1 MNDYKAKDKKK
12 FKEIFDEIVGNS
24 PTKTSKVSDGQR
36 SEFYAYSGFRLLRDE
51 EINEKSQVLLGEVQS
66 GTPPRNRALQ
76 SLSSTSSILLLLNI
90 TEKSLNRQ
98 LIETKVTEL
107 LELVKSSK
115 KVEEKRKNGD
125 DD

>member
-1 MNDYKAKDKKK
+1 M
-12 FKEIFDEIVGNS
+12 
-24 PTKTSKVSDGQR
+24 
-36 SEFYAYSGFRLLRDE
+36 RDE